1 MSQVFSAPRSGA
13 KRHCS
18 SEAEPARFVGPR
30 RSLARLP
37 TLVLVV
43 AWFAP
48 VNDVRAQTPE
58 NVAVVINDAS
68 PQSKEIGEYYVKARD
83 IPPENVIRIQTST
96 DDAIQAAAYLTTIQ
110 APIGAALTRGNLQDR
125 ILYIVLTKDV
135 PLRIIG
141 TGGQDGT
148 VASVDSE
155 LTLLYRRMTGRTVAT
170 RGRVDNPYFLGTKPL
185 TEARLFSHREHD
197 IYLVSRLDAFS
208 VDEAKALVDRAT
220 RPGREG
226 QIVLDQR
233 DALVNRLGED
243 WLGLAAQNL
252 TKAGH
257 SERVVLE
264 TSPKPAREVTPVMG
278 YFSWG
283 STDPQNRVRIMKMDF
298 APGAIAASFVST
310 DARTFKEPPPT
321 WLPTNTNDRATWFGG
336 SPQSLIGDLIREGV
350 TGAAGQVSEPY
361 LQSAVRP
368 DVLFPAYVA
377 GFNLVESFY
386 LSIPHLSWQTVVI
399 GDPLCAPFARRP
411 LARTDID
418 GGLDAELGM
427 PSFFAKRRVAEALA
441 DLPGASESAARL
453 AVRAEGLLRTGDRV
467 GARGLLEQATE
478 LAPNAVSLH
487 LLAAELAASA
497 GQPELAAERYKRV
510 IALQP
515 SNVTALNNL
524 AYDIAVR
531 EKKPAD
537 ALPMARKALSLA
549 PKEPLIADTVGWIEY
564 LVGNTA
570 EAARLL
576 AQVARALPRNAEVRL
591 HNAMALAAQGARA
604 AASTELAEAI
614 KLDQTL
620 EKRPDVQELR
630 ARLPT
635 QPGVAGN

>member
-1 MSQVFSAPRSGA
+1 MTHPGPLTIPRA
-13 KRHCS
+13 LR
-18 SEAEPARFVGPR
+18 EA
-30 RSLARLP
+30 
-37 TLVLVV
+37 TLVLAV
-43 AWFAP
+43 AWFASAS
-48 VNDVRAQTPE
+48 DARAQTPE
-58 NVAVVINDAS
+58 NVAVVINNAS
-68 PQSKEIGEYYVKARD
+68 PQSKDVGEYYVKARG
-83 IPPENVIRIQTST
+83 IPPENVIRIQAST
-96 DDAIQAAAYLTTIQ
+96 DDTIQAASYLATIQ
-110 APIGAALTRGNLQDR
+110 APIAAALTRANLQDR

-135 PLRIIG
+135 PLRIAG

-155 LTLLYRRMTGRTVAT
+155 LTLLYRRMTGRNVAT
-170 RGRVDNPYFLGTKPL
+170 RGRVDNPYFLGTKAL

-208 VDEAKALVDRAT
+208 VEEAKALVDRAART
-220 RPGREG
+220 GREG
-226 QIVLDQR
+226 QFVLDQR

-283 STDPQNRVRIMKMDF
+283 STDPQNRVRIVKMDF
-298 APGAIAASFVST
+298 APGAIAGSFVST
-310 DARTFKEPPPT
+310 DARTFKEPPPA

-336 SPQSLIGDLIREGV
+336 SPQSLVGDLIREGV

-386 LSIPHLSWQTVVI
+386 LSIPHLSWQTVVV

-411 LARTDID
+411 LARADID
-418 GGLDAELGM
+418 GGLDAELSL
-427 PSFFAKRRVAEALA
+427 PSFFARRRVAQMLA
-441 DLPGASESAARL
+441 GMAGAPENAARL
-453 AVRAEGLLRTGDRV
+453 MVRAENLLRDGDRV
-467 GARGLLEQATE
+467 GGRRLLEQASE
-478 LAPNAVSLH
+478 LAPTVVSAHVLV
-487 LLAAELAASA
+487 AELYTTT
-497 GQPELAAERYKRV
+497 GQPELAAERYRKV

-515 SNVTALNNL
+515 GNVTALNNL
-524 AYDIAVR
+524 AYDLAIR
-531 EKKPAD
+531 EKKPAE
-537 ALPMARKALSLA
+537 ALPMARKAMSLA
-549 PKEPLIADTVGWIEY
+549 PREPVIMDTVGWIEY
-564 LVGNTA
+564 LMGNTA
-570 EAARLL
+570 EAVRLL
-576 AQVARALPRNAEVRL
+576 VPAAKAAPGNADIRL

-604 AASTELAEAI
+604 AAAAELAEAV
-614 KLDQTL
+614 KLDPTL

-630 ARLPT
+630 SKLPA
-635 QPGVAGN
+635 QP